1 MNPIAIVTDS
11 GTDVPEALCHRWDIH
26 VLPLLVQYE
35 AMTCRDRVDITVQQ
49 VLDRL
54 DLEIPKTSMPTLG
67 DAVAL
72 LESLRDQ
79 GYKEALAV
87 TISSGLSGTCQML
100 RLAAEDI
107 EGMDLRVVDSR
118 SIGIGAGALVIRAA
132 ELAAQ
137 GMGLDALEQ
146 SVEAMTRNIHV
157 FFTMETLQYLQK
169 GGRIGKMSAAVGNL
183 LSVRPVITCN
193 KEGVLQTVQK
203 VRGNSAALEAAV
215 SQTVKAVGNQ
225 KRFRL
230 FVAHADAAKRA
241 RTAAEIL
248 KTRLPNAEEILLAE
262 IGPALA
268 VHSGPGLLG
277 MGVQLL

>member
-79 GYKEALAV
+79 GYKQALAV

-107 EGMDLRVVDSR
+107 EGMDVRVVDSR

-230 FVAHADAAKRA
+230 FVPHADAAKRA

-277 MGVQLL
+277 VGVQLL

>member
-11 GTDVPEALCHRWDIH
+11 GTDVPEALCHRWDIQ

-79 GYKEALAV
+79 GYKQALAV

-107 EGMDLRVVDSR
+107 EGMDVRVVDSR

-277 MGVQLL
+277 VGVQLL

>member
-79 GYKEALAV
+79 GYKEALVV

-107 EGMDLRVVDSR
+107 EGMDVRVVDSR

-146 SVEAMTRNIHV
+146 SVEAMTRNVHV

-183 LSVRPVITCN
+183 LSVRPVISCTR
-193 KEGVLQTVQK
+193 EGVLQTVQK
-203 VRGNSAALEAAV
+203 ARGNSAALEAAV
-215 SQTVKAVGNQ
+215 SQTVKAVGDR

-241 RTAAEIL
+241 KTAAEIL
-248 KTRLPNAEEILLAE
+248 KTRLPNAEDIILAE

>member
-79 GYKEALAV
+79 GYKQALAV

-107 EGMDLRVVDSR
+107 EGMDVRVVDSR

-277 MGVQLL
+277 VGVQML

>member
-49 VLDRL
+49 ILDRL

-107 EGMDLRVVDSR
+107 EGMDVRVVDSR

-248 KTRLPNAEEILLAE
+248 KTRLPNAEDILLAE

>member
-107 EGMDLRVVDSR
+107 EGMDVRVVDSR

-146 SVEAMTRNIHV
+146 SVEAMTPKIHV

-215 SQTVKAVGNQ
+215 SQTVKAVGDQ

-241 RTAAEIL
+241 RMAAEIL
-248 KTRLPNAEEILLAE
+248 KTRLPNAEDILLAE

>member
-11 GTDVPEALCHRWDIH
+11 GTDVPEALCHRWDIQ

-79 GYKEALAV
+79 GYKQALAV

-107 EGMDLRVVDSR
+107 EGMDVRVVDSR

-193 KEGVLQTVQK
+193 MEGVLQTVQK

-277 MGVQLL
+277 VGVQLL

>member
-107 EGMDLRVVDSR
+107 EGMDVRVVDSR

-215 SQTVKAVGNQ
+215 SQTVKAVGDQ

-248 KTRLPNAEEILLAE
+248 KTRLPNAEDILLAE

>member
-107 EGMDLRVVDSR
+107 EGIDVRVVDSR

-146 SVEAMTRNIHV
+146 SVEAMTRKIHV

-215 SQTVKAVGNQ
+215 SQTVKAVGDQ

-248 KTRLPNAEEILLAE
+248 KTRLPNAEDILLAE

>member
-107 EGMDLRVVDSR
+107 EGMDVRVVDSR

>member
-11 GTDVPEALCHRWDIH
+11 GTDVPEALCHRWDIQ

-79 GYKEALAV
+79 GYKQALAV

-107 EGMDLRVVDSR
+107 EGMDVRVVDSR

-137 GMGLDALEQ
+137 GTGLDALEQ

-277 MGVQLL
+277 VGVQLL

>member
-107 EGMDLRVVDSR
+107 EGMDVRVVDSR

-169 GGRIGKMSAAVGNL
+169 GGRSGKMSAAGGNL

-262 IGPALA
+262 IGAALA

>member
-11 GTDVPEALCHRWDIH
+11 GSDVPEALCHRWDIH

-107 EGMDLRVVDSR
+107 EGMDVRVVDSR

-248 KTRLPNAEEILLAE
+248 KTRLPNAEDILLAE

>member
-79 GYKEALAV
+79 GYKQALAV

-107 EGMDLRVVDSR
+107 EGMDVRVVDSR

-248 KTRLPNAEEILLAE
+248 KARLPNAEEILLAE

-277 MGVQLL
+277 VGVQML

>member
-79 GYKEALAV
+79 GYKQALAV

-107 EGMDLRVVDSR
+107 EGMDVRVVDSR

-215 SQTVKAVGNQ
+215 SQTVKAVENQ

-277 MGVQLL
+277 VGVQLL

>member
-11 GTDVPEALCHRWDIH
+11 GTDVPEALCHRWDIQ

-54 DLEIPKTSMPTLG
+54 DLEIPKTSIPTLG

-79 GYKEALAV
+79 GYKQALAV

-107 EGMDLRVVDSR
+107 EGMDVRVVDSR

-277 MGVQLL
+277 VGVQLL

>member
-107 EGMDLRVVDSR
+107 EGMDVRVVDSR

-248 KTRLPNAEEILLAE
+248 ETRLPNAEEILLAE

>member
-107 EGMDLRVVDSR
+107 EGMDVRVVDSR

-146 SVEAMTRNIHV
+146 SVEAMTPKIHV

-241 RTAAEIL
+241 RMAAEIL
-248 KTRLPNAEEILLAE
+248 KTRLPNAEDILLAE

>member
-107 EGMDLRVVDSR
+107 EGMDVRVVDSR

-146 SVEAMTRNIHV
+146 SVEAMTRKIHV

-215 SQTVKAVGNQ
+215 SQTVKAVGDQ

-248 KTRLPNAEEILLAE
+248 KTRLPNAEDILLAE

>member
-100 RLAAEDI
+100 RLAAEGI
-107 EGMDLRVVDSR
+107 EGMDVRVVDSR

>member
-11 GTDVPEALCHRWDIH
+11 GTDVPEALCYRWDIH

-79 GYKEALAV
+79 GYKQALAV

-107 EGMDLRVVDSR
+107 EGMDVRVVDSR

-277 MGVQLL
+277 VGVQLL

>member
-107 EGMDLRVVDSR
+107 EGMDVRVVDSR

-157 FFTMETLQYLQK
+157 FFSMETLQYLQK

>member
-79 GYKEALAV
+79 GYKQALAV

-107 EGMDLRVVDSR
+107 EGMDVRVVDSR

-157 FFTMETLQYLQK
+157 FFTMETLQYLQE

-277 MGVQLL
+277 VGVQLL

>member
-79 GYKEALAV
+79 GYKQALAV

-107 EGMDLRVVDSR
+107 EGMDVRVVDSR
-118 SIGIGAGALVIRAA
+118 SIGIGTGALVIRAA

-193 KEGVLQTVQK
+193 KEGVFQTVQK

-248 KTRLPNAEEILLAE
+248 KARLPNAEEILLAE

-277 MGVQLL
+277 VGVQLL

>member
-107 EGMDLRVVDSR
+107 EGMDVRVVDSR

-146 SVEAMTRNIHV
+146 SVEAMTPKIHV

-193 KEGVLQTVQK
+193 KEGALQTVQK

-215 SQTVKAVGNQ
+215 SQTVKAVGDQ

-248 KTRLPNAEEILLAE
+248 KTRLPNAEDILLAE

>member
-79 GYKEALAV
+79 GYKQALAV

-107 EGMDLRVVDSR
+107 EGMDVRVVDSR

-248 KTRLPNAEEILLAE
+248 KARLPNAEEILLAE

-277 MGVQLL
+277 VGVQLL

>member
-107 EGMDLRVVDSR
+107 EGMDVRVVDSR

-248 KTRLPNAEEILLAE
+248 KTRLPNAQEILLAE

>member
-107 EGMDLRVVDSR
+107 EGMDVRVVDSR

-203 VRGNSAALEAAV
+203 VRGNRAALEAAV

>member
-107 EGMDLRVVDSR
+107 EGMDVRVVDSR
-118 SIGIGAGALVIRAA
+118 SIGIGAGGGVDGQVLVVADM
-132 ELAAQ
+132 L
-137 GMGLDALEQ
+137 GMTKGFSPKFLRRYADLNTVMTDA
-146 SVEAMTRNIHV
+146 
-157 FFTMETLQYLQK
+157 
-169 GGRIGKMSAAVGNL
+169 IGKYVAD
-183 LSVRPVITCN
+183 
-193 KEGVLQTVQK
+193 
-203 VRGNSAALEAAV
+203 
-215 SQTVKAVGNQ
+215 VKSCD
-225 KRFRL
+225 F
-230 FVAHADAAKRA
+230 
-241 RTAAEIL
+241 
-248 KTRLPNAEEILLAE
+248 PNESE
-262 IGPALA
+262 
-268 VHSGPGLLG
+268 
-277 MGVQLL
+277 QY

>member
-107 EGMDLRVVDSR
+107 EGIDVRVVDSR

-146 SVEAMTRNIHV
+146 SVEAMTPKIHV

-215 SQTVKAVGNQ
+215 SQTVKAVGDQ

-248 KTRLPNAEEILLAE
+248 KTRLPNAEDILLAE

>member
-107 EGMDLRVVDSR
+107 EGMDVRVVDSR
-118 SIGIGAGALVIRAA
+118 SIGIRAGALVIRAA

-146 SVEAMTRNIHV
+146 SVEAMTPKIHV

-215 SQTVKAVGNQ
+215 SQTVKAVGDQ

-248 KTRLPNAEEILLAE
+248 KTRLPNAEDILLAE

>member
-11 GTDVPEALCHRWDIH
+11 GTDVPEALCHRWDIR

-79 GYKEALAV
+79 GYKQALAV

-107 EGMDLRVVDSR
+107 EGMDVRVVDSR

-277 MGVQLL
+277 VGVQLL

>member
-11 GTDVPEALCHRWDIH
+11 GTDVPEALCHRWDIQ

-79 GYKEALAV
+79 GYKQALAV

-107 EGMDLRVVDSR
+107 EGMDVRVVDSR

-248 KTRLPNAEEILLAE
+248 KTRQPNAEEILLAE

-277 MGVQLL
+277 VGVQLL

>member
-11 GTDVPEALCHRWDIH
+11 GTDVPEALCHRWDIQ

-79 GYKEALAV
+79 GYKQALAV

-107 EGMDLRVVDSR
+107 EGMDVRVVDSR
-118 SIGIGAGALVIRAA
+118 SIGIGAGALAIRAA

-277 MGVQLL
+277 VGVQLL